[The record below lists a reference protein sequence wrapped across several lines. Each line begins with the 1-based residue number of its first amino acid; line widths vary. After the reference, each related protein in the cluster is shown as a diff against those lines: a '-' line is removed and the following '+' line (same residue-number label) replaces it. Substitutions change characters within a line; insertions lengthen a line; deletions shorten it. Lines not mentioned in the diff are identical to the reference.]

1 MEIPE
6 VQIFTDGG
14 CSPNPGRG
22 AWSAILV
29 YKDKEKIISGEE
41 ENTTNNRMELTSAI
55 EGLRSLKKKC
65 KVTIYTDSEYLKKG
79 MTEWLPIWVKNNWK
93 TTKGE
98 VKNIDLWKT
107 LVELVKKHEVQWVWI
122 KGHNNH
128 PYNERCD
135 QIVKEILKKNKS
147 VDKN

>member
-6 VQIFTDGG
+6 IQIFTDGG

>member
-6 VQIFTDGG
+6 VQIYTDGG
-14 CSPNPGRG
+14 CNPNPGKG

-29 YKDKEKIISGEE
+29 YKDKEKVISGEE
-41 ENTTNNRMELTSAI
+41 DNTTNNRMELKSAI

-79 MTEWLPIWVKNNWK
+79 MTEWLPIWMKNNWK

-107 LVELVKKHEVQWVWI
+107 LIELVKKHEVQWVWI

-135 QIVKEILKKNKS
+135 QIVKEILKKSKAL
-147 VDKN
+147 DKN